1 MLDLQMTNHAE
12 IRRQQ
17 RGFRKADIDVLVA
30 LGEPCGHDGY
40 RIPRRVA
47 QDEIQRLKA
56 RIRQIER
63 LSESIAIVTGNAVIT
78 VHHGENRR
86 ANGRRRKGGN
96 NEGN

>member
-30 LGEPCGHDGY
+30 LGEPCGYDGY
-40 RIPRRVA
+40 RIPRRTA

-63 LSESIAIVTGNAVIT
+63 LSQSIAIIRGETVIT

-86 ANGRRRKGGN
+86 ANGTRRNGGK

>member
-1 MLDLQMTNHAE
+1 MLDLKMTNHAE

-40 RIPRRVA
+40 RIPRRAA

-63 LSESIAIVTGNAVIT
+63 LSQSIAIVQGESVIT
-78 VHHGENRR
+78 LHHGENRK
-86 ANGRRRKGGN
+86 ANDRRRKGGKN
-96 NEGN
+96 AGN

>member
-1 MLDLQMTNHAE
+1 MLELKVTNHAE

-40 RIPRRVA
+40 RIPRRAA

-63 LSESIAIVTGNAVIT
+63 LSESIAIVRGKTVIT
-78 VHHGENRR
+78 IHHGENRGS
-86 ANGRRRKGGN
+86 NGKRRTGGKN
-96 NEGN
+96 AGN

>member
-40 RIPRRVA
+40 RIMRRTA

-63 LSESIAIVTGNAVIT
+63 LSQSTVIIAGKTVVT

-86 ANGRRRKGGN
+86 ATGKRCKGEKNDGT
-96 NEGN
+96 